1 LTIYSQ
7 NSISIF
13 GKTEHQTSNH
23 EHRNYEFTDFS
34 GNGLGGGK
42 GFLLFLIYFVEI
54 LTQNMKVK
62 ELYIKDYHQFED
74 FRLDLTYPEGHPKA
88 GQPLDKVCFI
98 GQSGTGKTSLLEVIR
113 KIVIVYLQ
121 SPFVEA
127 FLVKNVET
135 PRVFENYIFSPVK
148 NLSGQIVFIDL
159 LENDNHH
166 NTSIESVVEVDG
178 NTDKGLI
185 SIEFEDFFQY
195 ESSTYLHLLDRYL
208 KILDS
213 RRPLIISTP
222 ADINFKEFD
231 SIPKEDSSL
240 KNLMEIDISLWNF
253 NMLWKNVEKELIKYR
268 EDEIKE
274 RLIMSER
281 IQNSSSNR
289 DDILRAVE
297 EFEKWQSNTI
307 NPIIGL
313 STLLNK
319 ILNKFN
325 LQVRTKLDFQKTEDI
340 SSIKVETLQGEEVM
354 NAFLST
360 GTKQVLLTA
369 LPLYSSSPENA
380 VIFFDEPERSL
391 YPDIQKEIV
400 DIYTS
405 LTTDCQFFY
414 ATHSP
419 IIASSFEPWEIVE
432 LKFNPKTG
440 KVYQEL
446 YYEGERHVDNYTI
459 NPQYLRWDDILQ
471 RVFDLD
477 SEGNEKR
484 VKALMKLATLESKLK
499 KKDVTS
505 EEKEK
510 LWNEYLKL
518 SKLTGWT
525 TRMTNE
531 KN

>member
-1 LTIYSQ
+1 
-7 NSISIF
+7 
-13 GKTEHQTSNH
+13 
-23 EHRNYEFTDFS
+23 
-34 GNGLGGGK
+34 
-42 GFLLFLIYFVEI
+42 
-54 LTQNMKVK
+54 MKVK

-98 GQSGTGKTSLLEVIR
+98 GQSGTGKTSLLNIMSRYFYNLHFFNRMAATRLSDMRDDTTVDGISMKFQGAKHIESSYID
-113 KIVIVYLQ
+113 
-121 SPFVEA
+121 
-127 FLVKNVET
+127 
-135 PRVFENYIFSPVK
+135 NYISLALDGEGIFIANALSNEFHRCNPVALFFPVDFTNNVGTLKDVELYRDEENLFLFFSGLNYGFIWQK
-148 NLSGQIVFIDL
+148 INEQIVQYREQQIEQSLAVSEVTKKIGVKSEEILEAAKKYQEWEQQNINPLKDL
-159 LENDNHH
+159 AD
-166 NTSIESVVEVDG
+166 T
-178 NTDKGLI
+178 
-185 SIEFEDFFQY
+185 F
-195 ESSTYLHLLDRYL
+195 LDR
-208 KILDS
+208 
-213 RRPLIISTP
+213 
-222 ADINFKEFD
+222 
-231 SIPKEDSSL
+231 
-240 KNLMEIDISLWNF
+240 
-253 NMLWKNVEKELIKYR
+253 
-268 EDEIKE
+268 
-274 RLIMSER
+274 
-281 IQNSSSNR
+281 
-289 DDILRAVE
+289 
-297 EFEKWQSNTI
+297 
-307 NPIIGL
+307 
-313 STLLNK
+313 

-325 LQVRTKLDFQKTEDI
+325 LRVNPELDFKKIEDVKA
-340 SSIKVETLQGEEVM
+340 IKIETLDGHEVLYD
-354 NAFLST
+354 FQST
-360 GTKQVLLTA
+360 GTRQVLLSM
-369 LPLYSSSPENA
+369 LPLYTLKPNRTA
-380 VIFFDEPERSL
+380 IFFDEPERSL

-499 KKDVTS
+499 KKDITS

>member
-1 LTIYSQ
+1 
-7 NSISIF
+7 
-13 GKTEHQTSNH
+13 
-23 EHRNYEFTDFS
+23 
-34 GNGLGGGK
+34 
-42 GFLLFLIYFVEI
+42 
-54 LTQNMKVK
+54 MKVK
-62 ELYIKDYHQFED
+62 ELYIKKYHQFED
-74 FRLDLTYPEGHPKA
+74 FKLDLTYPEGHEKA

-113 KIVIVYLQ
+113 KFISICLQ

-127 FLVKNVET
+127 FTVKSDET
-135 PRVFENYIFSPVK
+135 PYVFENFIANTVE
-148 NLSGQIVFIDL
+148 NLTGQIILVDF

-166 NTSIESVVEVDG
+166 DVSVRLIVEVDG
-178 NTDKGLI
+178 YTDEGLI
-185 SIEFEDFFQY
+185 SVVLNGLFQY
-195 ESSTYLHLLDRYL
+195 EPSSYLHFLSEYLQCLD
-208 KILDS
+208 KC
-213 RRPLIISTP
+213 RPLIISTP

-231 SIPKEDSSL
+231 SISKEDSFL
-240 KNLMEIDISLWNF
+240 KNLREIDISLWNF
-253 NMLWKNVEKELIKYR
+253 NMIWKNIEKELIKYR

-274 RLIMSER
+274 RLIMSEK
-281 IQNSSSNR
+281 IQSSLSNK
-289 DDILRAVE
+289 DAIFKAVE
-297 EFEKWQSNTI
+297 VFETWQGQTT

-313 STLLNK
+313 SILLDK

-369 LPLYSSSPENA
+369 LPLYSSSPDNA

-419 IIASSFEPWEIVE
+419 IIASSFDPWEIVE

-446 YYEGERHVDNYTI
+446 DYEGERHVDNYKFH
-459 NPQYLRWDDILQ
+459 PKYLRWDDILG
-471 RVFDLD
+471 RIFDLEE
-477 SEGNEKR
+477 EGNPER
-484 VKALMKLATLESKLK
+484 MKALKRLAILESKLK
-499 KKDVTS
+499 KNTISK
-505 EEKEK
+505 EEKEV
-510 LWNEYLKL
+510 LWSEYSKL

-525 TRMTNE
+525 TPMQHE